1 MTINAENKLV
11 ISYKDFNDEKTSSL
25 QKRLL
30 SRQSNADT
38 LHIVVD
44 TNVFIKDLSVFSKIM
59 ERKFPDKLGYP
70 IIVIPYIVLKE
81 LENLAHTNRSRPI
94 EASAKA
100 ANKYINN
107 QFSAKNPQIKGQ
119 KVGDHNIKLMEVQ
132 SGDDDVLNC
141 CLQVKESGKKV
152 VLLSNDVNLRNKA
165 LFSEIPAFSIDAIMR
180 EDLQIEFT
188 EL

>member
-1 MTINAENKLV
+1 MV
-11 ISYKDFNDEKTSSL
+11 IKYKDFQQHDKTSAV

-30 SRQSNADT
+30 SRQSNTEA

-44 TNVFIKDLSVFSKIM
+44 TNVFIRDLSVLPKLM
-59 ERKFPDKLGYP
+59 ERRFPDSLGFP
-70 IIVIPYIVLKE
+70 TLIVPYIVLKE
-81 LENLAHTNRSRPI
+81 LENLAYTNRSKPI

-107 QFSAKNPQIKGQ
+107 QFVAKNPQFKGQ
-119 KVGDHNIKLMEVQ
+119 NVQDHSRKLLDIE

-152 VLLSNDVNLRNKA
+152 ILLSNDVNLRNKA
-165 LFSEIPAFSIDAIMR
+165 LFNEIPAFSIDGI
-180 EDLQIEFT
+180 EKQDLEIEFT
-188 EL
+188 TL